1 MKLCTENLFALLSLV
16 DYEVWSD
23 FPEVLKLPILSV
35 LRKAPT
41 YHSLNFSQ
49 ARLDNLSL
57 ILEEAKIEKC
67 SMFDWNNLTSLDDG
81 LNCLAGDGFIKN
93 IFPKDL
99 RSVSARQLLNTSIS
113 IGSASIGL
121 TRDVVNST
129 TQLMVEDKFIEI
141 TKRTVAKM
149 YGRGLASYASI
160 SISPTIEKFQVPKV
174 DLSLTLEQSLIQAGL
189 YSPDL
194 ANPTTLSRPEIADSW
209 QEWPYY
215 HNSVAC
221 GLGLT
226 NKLKLDSG
234 WLLFNRPN
242 QNDGNNLPPKGQA
255 MIAGALLGIGLRGYI
270 EIEPFH
276 PIIRFTQERYPLT
289 LISLFLGLCCNE
301 KYAGSYNP
309 TLVSMLT
316 IHLPFLINK
325 NENILQTALIT
336 QSAAILSLGFLHRNE
351 PGKSPNKA
359 NISRYTD
366 LLLNEINKNADA
378 DRDSP
383 NGREAYSTAAGM
395 AVGLLLLGSGNDK
408 SLSPLEIIN
417 R

>member
-35 LRKAPT
+35 LRTAPT
-41 YHSLNFSQ
+41 YYSLNFSQ

-149 YGRGLASYASI
+149 YGRGLA
-160 SISPTIEKFQVPKV
+160 
-174 DLSLTLEQSLIQAGL
+174 
-189 YSPDL
+189 
-194 ANPTTLSRPEIADSW
+194 
-209 QEWPYY
+209 
-215 HNSVAC
+215 
-221 GLGLT
+221 
-226 NKLKLDSG
+226 
-234 WLLFNRPN
+234 
-242 QNDGNNLPPKGQA
+242 
-255 MIAGALLGIGLRGYI
+255 
-270 EIEPFH
+270 
-276 PIIRFTQERYPLT
+276 
-289 LISLFLGLCCNE
+289 
-301 KYAGSYNP
+301 
-309 TLVSMLT
+309 
-316 IHLPFLINK
+316 
-325 NENILQTALIT
+325 
-336 QSAAILSLGFLHRNE
+336 
-351 PGKSPNKA
+351 
-359 NISRYTD
+359 
-366 LLLNEINKNADA
+366 
-378 DRDSP
+378 
-383 NGREAYSTAAGM
+383 
-395 AVGLLLLGSGNDK
+395 
-408 SLSPLEIIN
+408 
-417 R
+417 